1 MSDITDRPQAART
14 ASGARAFARLDVGQS
29 RARATTPS
37 QRPAPSA
44 GSYEAPRAEA
54 TPVETVTLAK
64 VGDFLELD
72 FRRLFAW
79 LRAGIPLIVIFAI
92 LGVVAGGAFAVLAT
106 PKYTVSTDI
115 LIDPTNLQVV
125 SDDIFSPP
133 GQVDGQMMNAGS
145 MLRVLTS
152 GNVLMRVVDQLDL
165 VNDPEFVEPPK
176 PSLFDGLFGSKDDG
190 PDVDPRL
197 TALDHLS
204 KNVGTV
210 ADETSYVATL
220 RVTSESV
227 AKSIALADAI
237 FKSFQ
242 LELANAETDSAA
254 RTAAAL
260 NGRLAELKADVKT
273 AEEAVETFKREKG
286 LSSSAGELMSSQT
299 MTQLNQQ
306 MVEAEANVIAAQS
319 AYDELVAA
327 GANASSAGTQA
338 STTLATL
345 RASAGALQ
353 QQLDAQSR
361 IYGPRHPTI
370 VRLNTE
376 LGAVN
381 AQIRTEMG
389 RIVAA
394 AKTSLDEAKA
404 SLVALTNRAA
414 TMEADVFTDNDALV
428 TLRELE
434 RDATSKSTIYEAFL
448 TRAREVTQRERIDT
462 TNVRVISSAVPPKA
476 RSYPPRTVILLGL
489 GGAAGMMLGVGLAV
503 LLGIFGDMR
512 RAKPRR
518 PARTAAA

>member
-1 MSDITDRPQAART
+1 MSDTTDRPQAART

-29 RARATTPS
+29 RARAAAAL
-37 QRPAPSA
+37 QRPAPA
-44 GSYEAPRAEA
+44 GGSYGAPPPAAE
-54 TPVETVTLAK
+54 PVETVTLAK

-79 LRAGIPLIVIFAI
+79 LRAGIPLIVFFAI

-106 PKYTVSTDI
+106 PKYTVATDI

-125 SDDIFSPP
+125 SDDIFATP
-133 GQVDGQMMNAGS
+133 GQVDGQLMNAGS

-152 GNVLMRVVDQLDL
+152 GNVLMRVVDELDL
-165 VNDPEFVEPPK
+165 VNDPEFVAPPE
-176 PSLFDGLFGSKDDG
+176 PSLFDGLFGSKQDG
-190 PDVDPRL
+190 PEIDPR
-197 TALDHLS
+197 TIALDYLS
-204 KNVGTV
+204 RNVKTT

-220 RVTSESV
+220 RVTSES
-227 AKSIALADAI
+227 ADKSIELSDAI
-237 FKSFQ
+237 VKSFQ
-242 LELANAETDSAA
+242 LELANAEADSAA

-260 NGRLAELKADVKT
+260 NERLAGLKADVKT
-273 AEEAVETFKREKG
+273 AEEAVESFKRERG
-286 LSSSAGELMSSQT
+286 LTSSAGELMSSQT

-319 AYDELVAA
+319 AYDELVTA
-327 GANASSAGTQA
+327 GADASSAGTQA

-345 RASAGALQ
+345 RASAGNLQ

-381 AQIRTEMG
+381 AQIRTELG

-414 TMEADVFTDNDALV
+414 AMEADVFTDNDALV

-434 RDATSKSTIYEAFL
+434 RDATSKSSIYEAFL

-462 TNVRVISSAVPPKA
+462 TNIRVISSAMPPKA
-476 RSYPPRTVILLGL
+476 RSYPPRTVILVGL
-489 GGAAGMMLGVGLAV
+489 GGAAGAGLGLLLAI
-503 LLGIFGDMR
+503 LWGIRRDMR
-512 RAKPRR
+512 SG
-518 PARTAAA
+518 TASA